1 MPVRA
6 IAYHPSAAAEKLGSY
21 SENMAVGR
29 GIRCAKS
36 KLTFTVVFSLHHAVG
51 NDKCRKRLKQL
62 IEEDC
67 RKGKHRGEYFIEVV
81 D

>member
-6 IAYHPSAAAEKLGSY
+6 IAYHPSAAEEKLGSY
-21 SENMAVGR
+21 SQDMAGGR
-29 GIRCAKS
+29 GIRCAKCR
-36 KLTFTVVFSLHHAVG
+36 LTFTVVFSLRGDLG
-51 NDKCRKRLKQL
+51 NNDYRQRLREL

>member
-1 MPVRA
+1 MPLRA

-21 SENMAVGR
+21 SQDMIVGR
-29 GIRCAKS
+29 GIRCAKC
-36 KLTFTVVFSLHHAVG
+36 KLNFTVVFSLPHNLG
-51 NDKCRKRLKQL
+51 NEKYRQRIRQL

-67 RKGKHRGEYFIEVV
+67 RKGKHRGEYFIDVV

>member
-6 IAYHPSAAAEKLGSY
+6 IAYHPSAAEEKLGSY
-21 SENMAVGR
+21 SQDMAGGR
-29 GIRCAKS
+29 GIRCARC
-36 KLTFTVVFSLHHAVG
+36 KLTFTVVFSVRDDPGYHEY
-51 NDKCRKRLKQL
+51 RKRLRQL

-67 RKGKHRGEYFIEVV
+67 RKGKHRREYFIEVV